1 MRSNGI
7 VGMETWQSVF
17 EKIFRYFNLQIII
30 KETLSCTVLIVRRSG
45 AGVLQKV
52 LLILICCCVFCLFP
66 QQVYCAFHCY
76 VSNFVFCFFVAVAT
90 FQSVFEKCFG
100 ALTLQIIIKEALSRT
115 VLIVRRCGAG
125 VL

>member
-30 KETLSCTVLIVRRSG
+30 KETLYCTVVIVRRSG

-52 LLILICCCVFCLFP
+52 LLILIGCCVYCLFSLKSLLCFP
-66 QQVYCAFHCY
+66 LLCFK
-76 VSNFVFCFFVAVAT
+76 FCVLFF
-90 FQSVFEKCFG
+90 SWPLKHG
-100 ALTLQIIIKEALSRT
+100 K
-115 VLIVRRCGAG
+115 VLCKFICESAS
-125 VL
+125 LY